1 MPIYFICITRNI
13 ELQITLN
20 TEYKYSVKQLITIII
35 LHGNNNGLLLPC
47 KIIITY
53 KII

>member
-13 ELQITLN
+13 ELQTTLN
-20 TEYKYSVKQLITIII
+20 TEYKYSVKQLITIKNK
-35 LHGNNNGLLLPC
+35 HGNNKPLLLPC
-47 KIIITY
+47 KIILTY